1 MAPPLV
7 NFVRGGT
14 LTANSNGGLSDPI
27 GAAIGDGKK
36 SKSTKNGRPKNKKSR
51 VCAEGKKCKY
61 GGVIG
66 DKQHFLRCSECDAIY
81 HRRCQPQMSP
91 AKYSNFKKTTWNCG
105 CGSVQ
110 LPSLVNLAASGCG
123 SFQLPFS
130 SQSDLGLDLD
140 ISNIIS
146 DEQSGSTKDSQPT
159 YQSEVDFN
167 SMKGQKFGHLNIQSI
182 RRDDKFEELKYFLI
196 EYQFLVFSLNE
207 TWLKKNDRSSKFE
220 IPGYNLMRFD
230 RQKREGGGSCFYVRE
245 DCIAKLYHLIHF
257 FQNM

>member
-1 MAPPLV
+1 MFYWPS
-7 NFVRGGT
+7 RI
-14 LTANSNGGLSDPI
+14 LSILFEEDV
-27 GAAIGDGKK
+27 K
-36 SKSTKNGRPKNKKSR
+36 
-51 VCAEGKKCKY
+51 
-61 GGVIG
+61 
-66 DKQHFLRCSECDAIY
+66 
-81 HRRCQPQMSP
+81 
-91 AKYSNFKKTTWNCG
+91 
-105 CGSVQ
+105 
-110 LPSLVNLAASGCG
+110 
-123 SFQLPFS
+123 FS
-130 SQSDLGLDLD
+130 SQSDLGLD

-146 DEQSGSTKDSQPT
+146 DGKSGSTKDSQPT

-230 RQKREGGGSCFYVRE
+230 RQKNKEEVLVFMLGK
-245 DCIAKLYHLIHF
+245 IALQNYTTLIHF

>member
-14 LTANSNGGLSDPI
+14 LTANTDDGLSDPI

-36 SKSTKNGRPKNKKSR
+36 SKSLKNDRKNGTRK
-51 VCAEGKKCKY
+51 CARGKKCEN
-61 GGVIG
+61 GEVIG
-66 DKQHFLRCSECDAIY
+66 GKQHFFQCSECDAIY
-81 HRRCQPQMSP
+81 HRRCQPQMDQ

-146 DEQSGSTKDSQPT
+146 DEKSGSTKDSQPT

-167 SMKGQKFGHLNIQSI
+167 SMKGQKFGHLNIRSI
-182 RRDDKFEELKYFLI
+182 NDNAKFEELKYFLL

-207 TWLKKNDRSSKFE
+207 IE
-220 IPGYNLMRFD
+220 
-230 RQKREGGGSCFYVRE
+230 
-245 DCIAKLYHLIHF
+245 
-257 FQNM
+257 